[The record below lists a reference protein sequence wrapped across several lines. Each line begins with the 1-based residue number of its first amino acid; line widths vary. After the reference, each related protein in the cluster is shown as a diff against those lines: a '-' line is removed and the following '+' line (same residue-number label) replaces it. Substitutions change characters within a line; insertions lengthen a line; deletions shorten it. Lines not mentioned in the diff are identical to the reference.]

1 MESLPHILGACSLTH
16 LARIRRHNDVCRTIS
31 RACKRVGWCV
41 EPEPP
46 VGFGPTFLKPDLV
59 ISRAGRA
66 EVLEVTIAQDGYE
79 EQAYDAKMTK
89 YAADRPLAAFRA
101 YATSKLKAEELFKE
115 NIRPIV
121 FSQRGQLTP
130 RSRAHLKDVGLSAFD
145 ATHSVLSV
153 VAGSVRTHAAYHT
166 STFRL

>member
-1 MESLPHILGACSLTH
+1 MARVVGWRVSHTSLE
-16 LARIRRHNDVCRTIS
+16 LARRD
-31 RACKRVGWCV
+31 
-41 EPEPP
+41 
-46 VGFGPTFLKPDLV
+46 GFD
-59 ISRAGRA
+59 
-66 EVLEVTIAQDGYE
+66 
-79 EQAYDAKMTK
+79 EQAYDAKIAK

-101 YATSKLKAEELFKE
+101 YTTSKLRAELHKE

-121 FSQRGQLTP
+121 YTQRGQITP
-130 RSRAHLKDVGLSAFD
+130 RSRAHLKEVGLSAYE